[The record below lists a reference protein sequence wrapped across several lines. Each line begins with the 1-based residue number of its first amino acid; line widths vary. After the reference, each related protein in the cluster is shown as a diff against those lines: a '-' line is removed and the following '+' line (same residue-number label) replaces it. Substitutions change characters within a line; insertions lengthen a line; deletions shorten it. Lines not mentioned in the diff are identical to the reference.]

1 MKINWKKPPEFVVV
15 GGSEWFLIER
25 FVKQISASA
34 AESGL
39 SVHTVDSASAAQDVT
54 TPNFWE
60 VGTSQGSDSIPFV
73 VFRGYRALEQLP
85 PDFSL
90 GQKSCILYV
99 VDGAINKKSCPVLPR
114 VGESFVVKLNKFHGS
129 WNKSV
134 NHAVAFLE
142 DEFDSHGFSP
152 DPKVLESL
160 VRTAGFD
167 LGTLRFEVEKAVYAA
182 RSAGLESVDL
192 SILKGTVKPT
202 NHFDMTPMRDSLAK
216 LQPTRF
222 LQFTHRAYNRSVSDP
237 TMIFLRG
244 RGGVGD
250 LAMVWLQTAMLMKS
264 GSPASVISKV
274 TGMPVWAVTRDSFP
288 AVRRW
293 GLGRLKV
300 LVSNIAEV
308 DSGYVLGCPNPRVK
322 LESAVVSAMQ
332 SQ

>member
-34 AESGL
+34 LEAGLVAHTADSPSGI
-39 SVHTVDSASAAQDVT
+39 VDSVA
-54 TPNFWE
+54 PNFWE
-60 VGTSQGSDSIPFV
+60 VGSTQDDSIPFV
-73 VFRGYRALEQLP
+73 VFRGYRAQEQLP

-90 GQKSCILYV
+90 DQKSCILYV

-114 VGESFVVKLNKFHGS
+114 VSESFVVKLNKFHGS

-134 NHAVAFLE
+134 QHAVGFLE
-142 DEFDSHGFSP
+142 QEFSSHGISS
-152 DPKVLESL
+152 DEKVLESM

-182 RSAGLESVDL
+182 KSLGKDSVDL
-192 SILKGTVKPT
+192 EVLRGTIKPT
-202 NHFDMTPMRDSLAK
+202 NHFDMTPMRDSLSK
-216 LQPTRF
+216 LQASRF
-222 LQFTHRAYNRSVSDP
+222 LQFTHRAYTRSVSDP

-244 RGGVGD
+244 KGGVGD
-250 LAMVWLQTAMLMKS
+250 LAMVWLQTALLMGA
-264 GSPASVISKV
+264 GSPASAIAKV

-293 GLGRLKV
+293 GLDRLKI
-300 LVSNIAEV
+300 LVSNLAEV

-322 LESAVVSAMQ
+322 LESAVVSAME